1 MELAIQKLLQGFEHF
16 KATYFTEN
24 NRLFQQLKEHQKPKI
39 LLISCSDSRVDP
51 AIITNCAPGDI
62 FVIRNVANLV
72 PQFDPDPHAHGVSS
86 ALEYGVNIL
95 QVEHIIV
102 LGHSDCGGIKALMER
117 GEQHQPGNF
126 LDRWLDLAQP
136 AKTAVLHNLA
146 DANFTTQ
153 CRACEETS
161 ILLSIE
167 NLMTFP
173 WIAQRVE
180 QHKLTLHGWYF
191 HISSGRLM
199 GFNQDEKKFCD
210 LNLNNLTK

>member
-117 GEQHQPGNF
+117 GEQHQLG
-126 LDRWLDLAQP
+126 
-136 AKTAVLHNLA
+136 
-146 DANFTTQ
+146 
-153 CRACEETS
+153 
-161 ILLSIE
+161 
-167 NLMTFP
+167 
-173 WIAQRVE
+173 RV
-180 QHKLTLHGWYF
+180 
-191 HISSGRLM
+191 
-199 GFNQDEKKFCD
+199 C
-210 LNLNNLTK
+210 